1 MDNVH
6 FIPNNTRNE
15 NKILKVVKDNNVD
28 YLLSVQHIWVLS
40 KNVLDS
46 VQGAYNIHN
55 AKLPNY
61 KGYYS
66 ISHAILNGDKVYTS
80 TLHHMAPKVD
90 SGDIIFE
97 RKIPI
102 SPSDTALSLYNR
114 TMVSCSN
121 LVKLLL
127 SYIDNHK
134 NIPRRKMCVG
144 GKFYDKA
151 SLDPFRVVKP
161 EQVTNKIVR
170 ALYYPP
176 QTARVKIGGNTYGL
190 SL

>member
-1 MDNVH
+1 MDGIP

-15 NKILKVVKDNNVD
+15 DKILKVIRDNNVD

-40 KNVLDS
+40 KKVLDS
-46 VQGAYNIHN
+46 VRGAYNLHN

-66 ISHAILNGDKVYTS
+66 ISHAILNEDKTYTS
-80 TLHHMAPKVD
+80 TIHYMAPKVD

-97 RKIPI
+97 RTIPI
-102 SPSDTALSLYNR
+102 KSNDTALSLYSK
-114 TMVSCSN
+114 TMLSCSN
-121 LVKLLL
+121 LVELLL
-127 SYIDNHK
+127 FYIDGNK
-134 NIPRRKMCVG
+134 KLPRRKMYG
-144 GKFYDKA
+144 MGQFYDKK
-151 SLDPFRVVKP
+151 SLDGYKVVEP
-161 EQVTNKIVR
+161 EQVTNKVVR

-176 QTARVKIGGNTYGL
+176 QTARVKIGGNTYGI